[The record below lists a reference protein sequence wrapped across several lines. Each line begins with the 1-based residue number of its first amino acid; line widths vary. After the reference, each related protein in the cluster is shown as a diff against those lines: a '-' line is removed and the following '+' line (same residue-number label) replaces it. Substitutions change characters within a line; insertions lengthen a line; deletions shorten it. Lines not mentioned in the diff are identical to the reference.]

1 MIRTYVMG
9 RDIYRAMTGYD
20 EKKEKRDAQKK
31 QGDIQSQYPS
41 KGSRTSSKEYAEG
54 SGPRKAMMGDS

>member
-1 MIRTYVMG
+1 
-9 RDIYRAMTGYD
+9 MTGYD
-20 EKKEKRDAQKK
+20 EKKEKKDAQKK